1 MTEIENGSAKIIA
14 EAVEHQAIPFLAET
28 FPGVKV
34 KSIDVD
40 VYDVVEAEDGD
51 HFIYSSYVHAEIE
64 DSMVANLDIAAVTD
78 DDGLDTEFVIEENTV
93 WLILKNGMGFKLKSL
108 PETAELQA

>member
-28 FPGVKV
+28 FPGIKV

-64 DSMVANLDIAAVTD
+64 VSMVANLDIAAVTD